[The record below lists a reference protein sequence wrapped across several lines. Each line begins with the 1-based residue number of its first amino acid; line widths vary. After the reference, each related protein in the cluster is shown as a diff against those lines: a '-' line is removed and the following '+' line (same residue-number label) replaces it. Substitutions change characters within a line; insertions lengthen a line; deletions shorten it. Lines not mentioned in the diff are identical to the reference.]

1 MMQGGPMGS
10 NNNMAGAG
18 GGSMANMPQGGHP
31 SASGGPAFNN
41 GIVD

>member
-10 NNNMAGAG
+10 NNNMGGAG
-18 GGSMANMPQGGHP
+18 GGSMANMPQGAHP
-31 SASGGPAFNN
+31 NTSGSAFNN